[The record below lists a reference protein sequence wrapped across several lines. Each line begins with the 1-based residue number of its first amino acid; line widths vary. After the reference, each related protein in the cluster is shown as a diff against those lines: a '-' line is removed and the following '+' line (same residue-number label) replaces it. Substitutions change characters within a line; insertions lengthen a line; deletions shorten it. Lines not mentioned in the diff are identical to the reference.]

1 MTPRQVVDHLD
12 RYIIGQNE
20 AKKAVAIAM
29 RNRWRRHRVPTPLK
43 SEIVPKNILMIGP
56 TGCGKTEIA
65 RRLAKIADAP
75 FVKVEASKYTELGY
89 VGRDVDGI
97 IRDLVDNAVNMVKQR
112 HKQRQQ
118 GVIDRAVE
126 KKIIDALCTPNGDE
140 RTRGSFLQLL
150 RDGKLEDRLIEI
162 EISSGRGGTGGTGT
176 GGRFPPPQLG
186 PNLDNNSPTTNRNEF
201 MSDISAMV
209 QSLSF
214 TSREKQTKKL
224 PVADAR
230 SILAERE
237 AEKLMNQD
245 MIIRQAL
252 KAAAEDGIVFIDEI
266 DKIVSPSD
274 SWRKSADAS
283 AEGVQRDLLPIIEG
297 SVVNTRY
304 GPLNTD
310 HVLFICGGAF
320 HSSKPSDLMAELQ
333 GRLPIRVE
341 LKGLTKEDFYRILT
355 EPENN
360 LIKQNTALLETENV
374 HLIFTD
380 AAVNE
385 ISLVAEEVNINV
397 ENIGARRLHTI
408 MEKILEEVSYSAA
421 EKGATP
427 DAPVNVVIDKED
439 VIEALAAF
447 REKQDLSR
455 YIL

>member
-1 MTPRQVVDHLD
+1 
-12 RYIIGQNE
+12 
-20 AKKAVAIAM
+20 
-29 RNRWRRHRVPTPLK
+29 
-43 SEIVPKNILMIGP
+43 MIGP

-112 HKQRQQ
+112 HRQRQQ

-162 EISSGRGGTGGTGT
+162 EVSSSGRGGTGVGT

-186 PNLDNNSPTTNRNEF
+186 PNLDNNNSPTSSNTNEF

-214 TSREKQTKKL
+214 REKQTTKKL

-297 SVVNTRY
+297 SVVSTRY
-304 GPLNTD
+304 GPVNTD

-341 LKGLTKEDFYRILT
+341 LKGLTKSDFYQILT
-355 EPENN
+355 KAENN
-360 LIKQNTALLETENV
+360 LIKQNTALLATENV

-385 ISLVAEEVNINV
+385 VALVAEEVNTNV

-421 EKGATP
+421 EGASP